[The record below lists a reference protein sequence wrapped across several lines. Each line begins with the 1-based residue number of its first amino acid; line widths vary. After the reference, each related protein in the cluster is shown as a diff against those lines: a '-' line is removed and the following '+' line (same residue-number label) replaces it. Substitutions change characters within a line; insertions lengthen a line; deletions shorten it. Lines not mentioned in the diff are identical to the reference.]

1 MVTPREVIDALIQQ
15 SDTRTK
21 ISLIRD
27 WYPEIERALESGVRY
42 GAINKVLAENGISL
56 TEPHLRQAVHTLR
69 NQARVKSAK
78 LTKASSLT
86 SAPAAKQSATALLP
100 RVRTGPKIVEVD
112 YPLRDNLPPGVNL
125 DLTSGWELE
134 HQDAIIPPELLNK
147 AFTEI
152 AGISVDLRQPC
163 PPQFGEQGE
172 EVKHKV
178 NPSSPNWP
186 KYKARARARIT
197 YAQDLS
203 YWQREFRK
211 WLISQGYTGTQY

>member
-1 MVTPREVIDALIQQ
+1 MPTKKEIDQAIIALAETKSPQ
-15 SDTRTK
+15 S
-21 ISLIRD
+21 ILIR
-27 WYPEIERALESGVRY
+27 RHA
-42 GAINKVLAENGISL
+42 GAIFEAMEAGAPMKDILSALFDMTGVKINQRWAYRILENERKKAKVALAPVVKPTKPNTPMPS
-56 TEPHLRQAVHTLR
+56 
-69 NQARVKSAK
+69 ARVMAPAPVTVSLLSA
-78 LTKASSLT
+78 
-86 SAPAAKQSATALLP
+86 APAAINP
-100 RVRTGPKIVEVD
+100 
-112 YPLRDNLPPGVNL
+112 
-125 DLTSGWELE
+125 TSGWELE

-186 KYKARARARIT
+186 EYKARARARIT

-203 YWQREFRK
+203 YWQREFKK

>member
-1 MVTPREVIDALIQQ
+1 MPTKKEIDQAIIALAETKSPQ
-15 SDTRTK
+15 S
-21 ISLIRD
+21 ILIRRHAGAIAEAMEAGAPMKD
-27 WYPEIERALESGVRY
+27 ILSALFGMTGVKINQRWAYRILESERKKE
-42 GAINKVLAENGISL
+42 KVALAPVVKPTKPNTPMPS
-56 TEPHLRQAVHTLR
+56 
-69 NQARVKSAK
+69 ARVM
-78 LTKASSLT
+78 
-86 SAPAAKQSATALLP
+86 APAPVTAPLVSAASAATNP
-100 RVRTGPKIVEVD
+100 I
-112 YPLRDNLPPGVNL
+112 
-125 DLTSGWELE
+125 SGWELE

-186 KYKARARARIT
+186 EYKARARARTT

-203 YWQREFRK
+203 YWQREFKK